1 MVYLLTNLLV
11 FVRVLG
17 WDFKGLNL
25 YNRNGSSR
33 SIGSKPQS
41 KALVE
46 ITLLNIVA
54 MSALRRV
61 NSAAKMLHII
71 L

>member
-25 YNRNGSSR
+25 YN
-33 SIGSKPQS
+33 
-41 KALVE
+41 
-46 ITLLNIVA
+46 
-54 MSALRRV
+54 
-61 NSAAKMLHII
+61 NSAVVVVKWLKAHWKAPLEFPSDGADGG
-71 L
+71 